1 MRRCCRGEVRAC
13 PREKTP
19 PPPPTQERRRRR
31 RKGGEEDGGEGR
43 RRGTME
49 SGGEGVDGEGAR
61 EREREVWERRET
73 SGGEDKGHALAHNLI
88 REVGLPARLRLI

>member
-61 EREREVWERRET
+61 ERERYGREERRVE
-73 SGGEDKGHALAHNLI
+73 ERI
-88 REVGLPARLRLI
+88 RVTHSRTILSERSACQLGSV